1 MNTLEQIDVT
11 KPLSKEDF
19 LALFDN
25 QLPLTNAEKEKVL
38 NVYFPTYAT
47 FYSAGVDPENSWVA
61 VRNLFISQETQI
73 RERINHGNSSRISGG
88 G

>member
-1 MNTLEQIDVT
+1 MSTISQINVSE
-11 KPLSKEDF
+11 PLSKEDF
-19 LALFDN
+19 LALFIE
-25 QLPLTNAEKEKVL
+25 QLPLTDEEKEKVL

-47 FYSAGVDPENSWVA
+47 FYQSGVSLVGSWVA

-73 RERINHGNSSRISGG
+73 GERIKNGNSGRLSGG